1 MALLLR
7 VVVGESDRGEVE
19 LGVLEQLP
27 QNHVSGGAG
36 AHDQCTLAGSRAGVL
51 LPRSQRPDE
60 QARGAHDCAAQERVE
75 DRDRDGQARGSQVAC
90 WQQHQAERGAGHR
103 GRGGGLDDLRHVGDA
118 GVRHQVGRADARNRT
133 DPLRP

>member
-60 QARGAHDCAAQERVE
+60 QARGAHDCAAQERV
-75 DRDRDGQARGSQVAC
+75 
-90 WQQHQAERGAGHR
+90 
-103 GRGGGLDDLRHVGDA
+103 GRHHNLVPVFLS
-118 GVRHQVGRADARNRT
+118 RATKA
-133 DPLRP
+133 PLALSSSR